1 MQKVRETRIRA
12 ERKEILQRRLE
23 EMSEFANHLPL
34 RIPGCSI
41 SSIEI
46 ALCVPETSRL
56 IDPDNPTFN
65 PEDLE
70 VPIRKLLQRRSQ
82 KAREKLRQRVIRDY
96 GLDDSVDPFSLA
108 VGSWFACLRYPCRSI
123 MSLEQA
129 LNHRCY
135 CGYNAMDKPEHVSY
149 ELYDVVRRCA
159 EEPIWTTAWY
169 SSIPEVMLKVVEA
182 CGLEPKTAT
191 VDDLDRADV
200 RLRCV
205 CYAHRT
211 INWRPIM
218 AWRVAVGRP
227 SSLVLNLLTY
237 QYLAGGKLCS

>member
-12 ERKEILQRRLE
+12 ERKEILQHRLE

-34 RIPGCSI
+34 RIPGCST

-182 CGLEPKTAT
+182 CGLDPKTAT

-218 AWRVAVGRP
+218 TWRVAVGRP
-227 SSLVLNLLTY
+227 SSLVLNLPIY